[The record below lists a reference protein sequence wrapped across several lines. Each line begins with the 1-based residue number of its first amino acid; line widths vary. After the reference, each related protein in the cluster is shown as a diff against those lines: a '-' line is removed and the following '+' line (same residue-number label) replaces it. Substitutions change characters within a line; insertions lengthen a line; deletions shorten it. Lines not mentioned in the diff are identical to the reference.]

1 MTRTIEVSHWGN
13 IAVEETYHMKH
24 VGAELKVFFF
34 TPWYLVYVRCVHC
47 PNHLSLISFD
57 CYHCC
62 YHIVRY
68 KFEYELQTS
77 YPWYPIATTSCKNVE
92 TLPQNKNDLSCFKS
106 LLVTGL
112 WDIILTSLL
121 PPIQSCSSKFWVW
134 FCIASNFDK
143 GWRGITSTRSW
154 TGHLSQNTFQFLKY
168 QRMKVSNLST
178 LSISPPPWNVNCSP
192 PPPLTLTHL

>member
-62 YHIVRY
+62 YHIIRY

-77 YPWYPIATTSCKNVE
+77 HPWYPIVTTSCKNVE
-92 TLPQNKNDLSCFKS
+92 TLPQKKTTFL
-106 LLVTGL
+106 
-112 WDIILTSLL
+112 
-121 PPIQSCSSKFWVW
+121 
-134 FCIASNFDK
+134 ASNH
-143 GWRGITSTRSW
+143 SW
-154 TGHLSQNTFQFLKY
+154 SQ
-168 QRMKVSNLST
+168 VCE
-178 LSISPPPWNVNCSP
+178 I
-192 PPPLTLTHL
+192 